1 MFIVRDI
8 VRCKP
13 GRSRQLIEKFKSAVQ
28 LMERAGELKNGRILV
43 DMVADYWTVVLEAE
57 VESLAEFEQQ
67 MGAYSKLEDV
77 AKAMEGYME
86 LIEGGRREIFRVA

>member
-1 MFIVRDI
+1 
-8 VRCKP
+8 
-13 GRSRQLIEKFKSAVQ
+13 
-28 LMERAGELKNGRILV
+28 MERAGELKNGRILV